1 MTIRR
6 FLPLIAVT
14 LVVGLSGADDATQ
27 KISVRGITFEVPKD
41 WKSGKPSSSMRLAQM
56 KVGPEKGD
64 DDAAELVL
72 FAFAGGGGSVDANL
86 ARWKAQFEGKD
97 GKAPEMTTDTRKGKN
112 VDVTFAET
120 AGRFVAAMT
129 PGSPEKNDKANWR
142 LLGAIVQ
149 SGDTGYY
156 FKMVGPEKTMRAA
169 KPAFEAMVKT
179 IAVAKD

>member
-6 FLPLIAVT
+6 FLPLAAVT
-14 LVVGLSGADDATQ
+14 LVLSLTGADDATQ
-27 KISVRGITFEVPKD
+27 KISARGITFEVPKD
-41 WKSGKPSSSMRLAQM
+41 WKSGKPSSSMRLAQL

-72 FAFAGGGGSVDANL
+72 FAFAGGGGSVEANL
-86 ARWKAQFEGKD
+86 ARWKGQFEGKD
-97 GKAPEMTTDTRKGKN
+97 GKAPEITTDKRKGKN

-120 AGRFVAAMT
+120 SGRYVAAMT
-129 PGSPEKNDKANWR
+129 PGSPAKNDKPNWQ

-156 FKMVGPEKTMRAA
+156 FKMVGPEKTMKAA
-169 KPAFEAMVKT
+169 KPAFEAMIKT